1 MLRKLTVEES
11 SCVCFFI
18 KYVNE
23 TKTLFL
29 KILNNDIFLMV
40 LRKFWDILKRL
51 QVVACSWTTQELAH
65 AHGNVCTF
73 V

>member
-1 MLRKLTVEES
+1 MT
-11 SCVCFFI
+11 F
-18 KYVNE
+18 
-23 TKTLFL
+23 
-29 KILNNDIFLMV
+29 FLMV